1 MKKTIPDM
9 FDSSK
14 YNAIE
19 RYGVKEF
26 YRDLS
31 WRVMLLEQL
40 QRDSKAVAHHFEK
53 YKDKLGCFDT
63 FIFDYPL
70 KANTLF
76 AEENIHSDS
85 FFFKNPEYR
94 IFKYETERTRK
105 LKNLALHKESSPI
118 RSITVGELLLYSN
131 SSLFEPSECDI
142 VLDNPHA
149 TRLEELWARKNIEGN
164 PLDKPMDIFFGEK
177 QEVFLAVDFSRSNEV
192 LVQQFN
198 DFIINY
204 RKKVIEK
211 RVPHKHSIGIEF
223 SEELLSKLH
232 SQYRVIPYFDLVLW
246 TEYTGQKLKNKEV
259 CELLELKSPEQVRK
273 TIREWFKGVAN
284 RTALSGLFGQ
294 ISQ

>member
-1 MKKTIPDM
+1 M

-105 LKNLALHKESSPI
+105 LKNLSMHKESSQI
-118 RSITVGELLLYSN
+118 ISITVGEMLLYSN

-142 VLDNPHA
+142 VLDNHHA
-149 TRLEELWARKNIEGN
+149 TRLE
-164 PLDKPMDIFFGEK
+164 
-177 QEVFLAVDFSRSNEV
+177 
-192 LVQQFN
+192 
-198 DFIINY
+198 
-204 RKKVIEK
+204 
-211 RVPHKHSIGIEF
+211 
-223 SEELLSKLH
+223 
-232 SQYRVIPYFDLVLW
+232 
-246 TEYTGQKLKNKEV
+246 
-259 CELLELKSPEQVRK
+259 
-273 TIREWFKGVAN
+273 
-284 RTALSGLFGQ
+284 
-294 ISQ
+294 

>member
-1 MKKTIPDM
+1 M

-19 RYGVKEF
+19 QYGVKEF

-76 AEENIHSDS
+76 TEENFHSDS

-118 RSITVGELLLYSN
+118 RSITVGELLFYSR
-131 SSLFEPSECDI
+131 SSLFEPSDFDI
-142 VLDNPHA
+142 VPDNPHA
-149 TRLEELWARKNIEGN
+149 TRLEESWARQNRAGN
-164 PLDKPMDIFFGEK
+164 PLGEPMDVFFGAKE
-177 QEVFLAVDFSRSNEV
+177 EAFLAVDFSRSNEV
-192 LVQQFN
+192 LVQQFK
-198 DFIINY
+198 DFIIHY
-204 RKKVIEK
+204 RKNAIEH
-211 RVPHKHSIGIEF
+211 RVPHKHAIELEF
-223 SEELLSKLH
+223 SEEKLSKLH

-246 TEYTGQKLKNKEV
+246 SAYTGEKLTNVEV
-259 CELLELKSPEQVRK
+259 CELLELKSSDQVRK
-273 TIREWFKGVAN
+273 TLRAWFEGVAN

-294 ISQ
+294 IS